1 MRKFIVVLGCLISSV
16 LLIGT
21 MGLAEDNEEKE
32 IIAKVGDQTITLSDL
47 EQIIGYLS
55 DNRQAMIEQNP
66 QVKESILRQYVQSI
80 VISQQAKK
88 EGFDKKPEVSQKL
101 NFYSDSL
108 LSNLYLEKQI
118 GDKVTVTEEEIK
130 AYYDEHRNE
139 FTTPEMVKA
148 RHILVKV
155 DPSASEEEKKQAYQ
169 KAEDILKQVQDGKDF
184 AELATELSDDSH
196 TQSKG
201 GDLGFFSRGKI
212 VKPFEDVAFAMKP
225 GETSG
230 IVETQFGYHIIRV
243 EDRKEETLHSYDS
256 MKERIQQR
264 LLQQKK
270 STYVNDFID
279 KAMQDAKAELYPEK
293 ITEPQQ

>member
-1 MRKFIVVLGCLISSV
+1 MRKIIVLLGCFIASV
-16 LLIGT
+16 LLVGT
-21 MGLAEDNEEKE
+21 MVSAEEKE
-32 IIAKVGDQTITLSDL
+32 IIAKIGDQTITMSDL

-55 DNRQAMIEQNP
+55 NNRQSMIEQNP

-80 VISQQAKK
+80 VISQLAKK

-101 NFYSDSL
+101 NFYSNSL
-108 LSNLYLEKQI
+108 ISNLYLEQQI
-118 GDKVTVTEEEIK
+118 GDKVTVSEEETK
-130 AYYDEHRNE
+130 AYYDEHKNE

-155 DPSASEEEKKQAYQ
+155 DPSAPEEEKKQVYQ
-169 KAEDILKQVQDGKDF
+169 KAEGILKQVQDGEDF

-212 VKPFEDVAFAMKP
+212 VKPFEDVAFQIKP

-256 MKERIQQR
+256 MKERIHQR

-270 STYVNDFID
+270 STQVTNFID
-279 KAMQDAKAELYPEK
+279 QAMNDANAELYPEK
-293 ITEPQQ
+293 ITSVQQ

>member
-21 MGLAEDNEEKE
+21 MGLAEENEEKE

-212 VKPFEDVAFAMKP
+212 VKPFEDVAFEMKP

-270 STYVNDFID
+270 STYVTDFID

>member
-1 MRKFIVVLGCLISSV
+1 MKRFSVVLGCFLAFV

-21 MGLAEDNEEKE
+21 MVSAQEN
-32 IIAKVGDQTITLSDL
+32 IFIAKVGDQIITESDL
-47 EQIIGYLS
+47 DQIIGYLS
-55 DNRQAMIEQNP
+55 TNRQSMIDQNP

-80 VISQQAKK
+80 VISQLAKK
-88 EGFDKKPEVSQKL
+88 EEYDKKPEVAQKL

-108 LSNLYLEKQI
+108 LSNLYLEQQI
-118 GDKVTVTEEEIK
+118 GDKVTVSEEETK
-130 AYYDEHRNE
+130 AYYDEHINE
-139 FTTPEMVKA
+139 FTTPEMIKA

-155 DPSASEEEKKQAYQ
+155 DPSAPEDEKKQAYQ
-169 KAEDILKQVQDGKDF
+169 KAEGILKQVQDGADF
-184 AELATELSDDSH
+184 AKLATELSDDSH

-212 VKPFEDVAFAMKP
+212 VKPFEDIAFEMKP

-243 EDRKEETLHSYDS
+243 EERKAETLHSYDS
-256 MKERIQQR
+256 MKERIHQR

-270 STYVNDFID
+270 STQVTDFID

-293 ITEPQQ
+293 ITGTQQ

>member
-1 MRKFIVVLGCLISSV
+1 MRKIIVVLGCLIVSLM
-16 LLIGT
+16 LLVT
-21 MGLAEDNEEKE
+21 MVSAEEKE
-32 IIAKVGDQTITLSDL
+32 IVAKIGDQTLSASDL

-55 DNRQAMIEQNP
+55 NNRQSMIEQNP

-80 VISQQAKK
+80 VIAQLAKK
-88 EGFDKKPEVSQKL
+88 EGFDKKPEVSQKI

-108 LSNLYLEKQI
+108 LSNLYLEQQI
-118 GDKVTVTEEEIK
+118 GDTVTVSEEETK
-130 AYYDEHRNE
+130 AYYDEHQNE

-155 DPSASEEEKKQAYQ
+155 DPSAPEEEKKQAYQ
-169 KAEDILKQVQDGKDF
+169 KAEEILKKVQDGEDF
-184 AELATELSDDSH
+184 AELATEVSDDSH

-212 VKPFEDVAFAMKP
+212 VKPFEDVAFQMKP

-230 IVETQFGYHIIRV
+230 IVESQFGYHIIRV
-243 EDRKEETLHSYDS
+243 EDRKEETVHSYDS
-256 MKERIQQR
+256 MKERIHQR

-270 STYVNDFID
+270 AAHVTDFIE
-279 KAMQDAKAELYPEK
+279 KAMKDANAELYPEK
-293 ITEPQQ
+293 ITGLQE

>member
-1 MRKFIVVLGCLISSV
+1 MRKIIVVLGCLIVSLM
-16 LLIGT
+16 LLVT
-21 MGLAEDNEEKE
+21 MVSAEEKE
-32 IIAKVGDQTITLSDL
+32 IVAKIGDQTLSASDL

-55 DNRQAMIEQNP
+55 NNRQSMIEQNP

-80 VISQQAKK
+80 VIAQLAKK
-88 EGFDKKPEVSQKL
+88 EGFDKKPEVSQKI

-108 LSNLYLEKQI
+108 LSNLYLEQQI
-118 GDKVTVTEEEIK
+118 GDTVTVSEEETK
-130 AYYDEHRNE
+130 AYYDEHQNE

-155 DPSASEEEKKQAYQ
+155 DPSAPEEEKKQAYQ
-169 KAEDILKQVQDGKDF
+169 KAEEILKKVQDGEDF
-184 AELATELSDDSH
+184 AELATEVSDDSH

-212 VKPFEDVAFAMKP
+212 VKPFEDVAFQMKP

-230 IVETQFGYHIIRV
+230 IVESQFGYHIIRV
-243 EDRKEETLHSYDS
+243 EDRKEETVHSYDS
-256 MKERIQQR
+256 MKERIHQR

-270 STYVNDFID
+270 ATHVTDFIE
-279 KAMQDAKAELYPEK
+279 KAMKDANAELYPEK
-293 ITEPQQ
+293 ITGLQE

>member
-1 MRKFIVVLGCLISSV
+1 MRKIIVLLGCFIASV
-16 LLIGT
+16 LLVGT
-21 MGLAEDNEEKE
+21 MVSAEEKE
-32 IIAKVGDQTITLSDL
+32 IIAKIGDQTITMSDL
-47 EQIIGYLS
+47 KQIIGYLS
-55 DNRQAMIEQNP
+55 NNRQSMIEQNP
-66 QVKESILRQYVQSI
+66 QVKESILLQYVQSI
-80 VISQQAKK
+80 VISQLAKK

-108 LSNLYLEKQI
+108 ISNLYLEQQI
-118 GDKVTVTEEEIK
+118 GDKVTVSEEETK
-130 AYYDEHRNE
+130 AYYDEHKNE

-155 DPSASEEEKKQAYQ
+155 DPSAPEEEKKQAYQ
-169 KAEDILKQVQDGKDF
+169 KAEGILKQVQDGEDF

-212 VKPFEDVAFAMKP
+212 VKPFEDVAFQMKP

-243 EDRKEETLHSYDS
+243 EERKEETLHSYDS
-256 MKERIQQR
+256 MKERIHQR

-270 STYVNDFID
+270 STQVTDFID
-279 KAMQDAKAELYPEK
+279 KAMKDANTELYPEK
-293 ITEPQQ
+293 ITGAQQ

>member
-21 MGLAEDNEEKE
+21 MGLAEENEEKE

-118 GDKVTVTEEEIK
+118 GDKVTVTEEETK

-139 FTTPEMVKA
+139 FTTPEMIKA

-169 KAEDILKQVQDGKDF
+169 KAEDILKQVQDGEDF

-212 VKPFEDVAFAMKP
+212 VKPFEDVAFEMKP